1 TKLFE
6 LVKDKEMLDQLNK
19 DANREKLK
27 DILSKC
33 VEFATY
39 TAIYKITNQLI
50 PTKKE
55 MEDFIKTFKIK

>member
-1 TKLFE
+1 
-6 LVKDKEMLDQLNK
+6 MLDQLNK
-19 DANREKLK
+19 DENREKLK
-27 DILSKC
+27 DILSNC

-39 TAIYKITNQLI
+39 TAIFKITNQLI